1 MGHTN
6 RIDDVNINHEDI
18 NDSPYF
24 SNSIISIP
32 LNVNDISVTNE
43 IIKAKGMS
51 RLRKLCNKNYKFNK
65 ILLRIFI
72 SYFWQT
78 KTIRDISLCSNYGE
92 YFGFLKAN
100 GAGKTIIFKF
110 LSKEILST
118 YDNYIS
124 IIKK

>member
-1 MGHTN
+1 
-6 RIDDVNINHEDI
+6 
-18 NDSPYF
+18 
-24 SNSIISIP
+24 
-32 LNVNDISVTNE
+32 
-43 IIKAKGMS
+43 MS

-124 IIKK
+124 IIKKFINRILSAIWCNFWIINSIRKFRILWFNKKCKRK

>member
-1 MGHTN
+1 
-6 RIDDVNINHEDI
+6 
-18 NDSPYF
+18 
-24 SNSIISIP
+24 
-32 LNVNDISVTNE
+32 
-43 IIKAKGMS
+43 MS

-65 ILLRIFI
+65 ILLRRFI

-78 KTIRDISLCSNYGE
+78 KAIRDISLCSNYGE